1 MIDALDDAIDDILNC
16 RDLLTAARVLRSMGD
31 RLGSRWVAA
40 VEDYSSPNIILAE
53 NGTALAGIFGWEADF
68 IGVWVDKRLT
78 LSNPVGQACR
88 FATRPFAW
96 HTSSIWHKWNSL
108 TKAQQRTLD
117 FIRRNGSQ
125 CGISIPVHRPRGR
138 VGSVD
143 LVHDALDLDLEGL
156 LRRHSGQLMLFGHY
170 FLDLVYR
177 KHGENLDSAEL
188 TTLSEREIECLT
200 WVALGKTDVEI
211 GEIMG
216 RSPTTARFHVEKAI
230 KKLGATGR
238 TQAAAMASQ
247 LGLIGPVV

>member
-1 MIDALDDAIDDILNC
+1 MEKQLDRAIDDLLAC
-16 RDLLTAARVLRSMGD
+16 HDLLAAARVLRRVGD
-31 RLGSRWVAA
+31 LLGFRWVAA
-40 VEDYSSPNIILAE
+40 CEDYSSPNVILAE
-53 NGTALAGIFGWEADF
+53 NGTALAEIFGWEKDY
-68 IGVWVDKRLT
+68 IELWIDKRLT

-96 HTSSIWHKWNSL
+96 YASNIWNKWNTL

-117 FIRRNGSQ
+117 FIGRNGTHG
-125 CGISIPVHRPRGR
+125 GISVPIHRPRGR

-143 LVHDALDLDLEGL
+143 FVHDKNDLDLEGTL
-156 LRRHSGQLMLFGHY
+156 QRHSGQLMLFGHY

-177 KHGENLDSAEL
+177 QHGEDLESAEL
-188 TTLSEREIECLT
+188 TMLSEREIECLT
-200 WVALGKTDVEI
+200 WVGLGKTDVEI

-216 RSPTTARFHVEKAI
+216 RSPTTARFHIEKAV
-230 KKLGATGR
+230 KKLGATSR